1 MPELSNINVVR
12 EILGR
17 HGFKFSKSFGQNFI
31 VNPDLCPRIAEE
43 SGVGPGICALE
54 IGPGMGVLTKELA
67 LRAEKVL
74 SIEIDKAL
82 LPVLKETL
90 GEFDNVTILNADVL
104 ELDLKA
110 VIKEHFGDMPF
121 VVCANLPYYITTPII
136 MSLLESG
143 VKFKTI
149 TVLVQK
155 EVAQRMAAKENTKEY
170 GALTCAV
177 QFYTKASLCSKIPAS
192 CFYPAPK
199 VDSQVIRLERLE
211 KPLVDVKDEETF
223 FKTVKAAFAMRR
235 KTLANNLI
243 AGFNISRETAENIIE
258 EHFMTIIKPE
268 ICGNKVILSTEDERQ
283 VCLQCTN
290 DSVKINVEERMITDT
305 KLKNEW
311 GNVMYRIT

>member
-104 ELDLKA
+104 ELDLKS

-121 VVCANLPYYITTPII
+121 VVCANLPYYITSPI
-136 MSLLESG
+136 S
-143 VKFKTI
+143 
-149 TVLVQK
+149 
-155 EVAQRMAAKENTKEY
+155 
-170 GALTCAV
+170 
-177 QFYTKASLCSKIPAS
+177 
-192 CFYPAPK
+192 
-199 VDSQVIRLERLE
+199 
-211 KPLVDVKDEETF
+211 
-223 FKTVKAAFAMRR
+223 
-235 KTLANNLI
+235 
-243 AGFNISRETAENIIE
+243 
-258 EHFMTIIKPE
+258 
-268 ICGNKVILSTEDERQ
+268 
-283 VCLQCTN
+283 
-290 DSVKINVEERMITDT
+290 
-305 KLKNEW
+305 
-311 GNVMYRIT
+311 